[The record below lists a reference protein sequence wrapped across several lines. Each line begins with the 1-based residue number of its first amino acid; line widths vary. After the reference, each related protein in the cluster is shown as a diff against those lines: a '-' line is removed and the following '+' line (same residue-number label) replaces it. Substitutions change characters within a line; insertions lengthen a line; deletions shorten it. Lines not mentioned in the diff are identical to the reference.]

1 LRVLLDTH
9 VLLWWLSDDAQLP
22 PRFRAAIADPE
33 NEVRVSAITFAEV
46 SIKQS
51 LEKLEAP
58 YISDDL
64 LTEQGMI
71 ALPFEAAHA
80 RRLREL
86 PLHHRDP
93 FDRMLIAQ
101 AIEEDL
107 LLVTAD
113 GRMSRYD
120 VRLL

>member
-1 LRVLLDTH
+1 LRILLDTH
-9 VLLWWLSDDAQLP
+9 VLLWWLSDDAQLL
-22 PRFRAAIADPE
+22 PRLRAAIADPE
-33 NEVRVSAITFAEV
+33 NELQVSAITFAEI

-71 ALPFEAAHA
+71 GLPFVAAHA

-107 LLVTAD
+107 LIATAD
-113 GRMSRYD
+113 PRMSRYD
-120 VRLL
+120 VRLF

>member
-1 LRVLLDTH
+1 M
-9 VLLWWLSDDAQLP
+9 LLWWLSDDAQLP
-22 PRFRAAIADPE
+22 PGFRAAIADPH
-33 NEVRVSAITFAEV
+33 NEVRVSAISFAEI

-64 LTEQGMI
+64 VAEQGMV
-71 ALPFEAAHA
+71 ALPFEATHA
-80 RRLREL
+80 RKLRDL

-107 LLVTAD
+107 LLATAD
-113 GRMSRYD
+113 ARMSRYD
-120 VRLL
+120 VRLLDA